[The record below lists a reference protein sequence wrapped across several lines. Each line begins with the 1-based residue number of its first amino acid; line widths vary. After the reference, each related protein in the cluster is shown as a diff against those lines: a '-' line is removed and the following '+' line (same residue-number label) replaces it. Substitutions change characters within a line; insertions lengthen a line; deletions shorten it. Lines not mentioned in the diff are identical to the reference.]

1 MCRFVIRPAGCMDSG
16 CVRKLLSDELI
27 EFQFRGDDNS
37 KPAGPFLRC
46 DITCKARM
54 HSEFVPVLMQN
65 AGRVRLFGQRSS
77 EPSLRG

>member
-1 MCRFVIRPAGCMDSG
+1 MDSD
-16 CVRKLLSDELI
+16 CTRKLLSDELI

-46 DITCKARM
+46 DVRCRARL

-65 AGRVRLFGQRSS
+65 AGRVQLFGQGSS
-77 EPSLRG
+77 AVSLRG